1 MADYGF
7 DQIQCQMPSMR
18 ELVLAVQKEHLARM
32 YRLFNRI
39 KNGLDPVALI
49 FRKHV
54 ESEGMKIVNQ
64 AAEDATAKKEK
75 DAGMAVCH
83 GFKSSSPWAC
93 LHPAAV
99 A

>member
-1 MADYGF
+1 M
-7 DQIQCQMPSMR
+7 
-18 ELVLAVQKEHLARM
+18 QKEYLARM

-64 AAEDATAKKEK
+64 ATEDATAKKEK
-75 DAGMAVCH
+75 DAGVCDW
-83 GFKSSSPWAC
+83 KCRQCWC
-93 LHPAAV
+93 TCMLV
-99 A
+99 ADVLIS

>member
-1 MADYGF
+1 MG
-7 DQIQCQMPSMR
+7 I
-18 ELVLAVQKEHLARM
+18 LQKEHLARM

-54 ESEGMKIVNQ
+54 ESEGMKLVNQ

-75 DAGMAVCH
+75 DAGTAE
-83 GFKSSSPWAC
+83 P
-93 LHPAAV
+93 
-99 A
+99 

>member
-1 MADYGF
+1 
-7 DQIQCQMPSMR
+7 
-18 ELVLAVQKEHLARM
+18 M

-64 AAEDATAKKEK
+64 ATEDATAKKEK
-75 DAGMAVCH
+75 DAGVCVVGCVIRLVH
-83 GFKSSSPWAC
+83 MHAGFEC
-93 LHPAAV
+93 TD
-99 A
+99 